1 MPENEFS
8 NPLPPGA
15 IMRQVSAE
23 EDSGLTKLSND
34 DFRKLLMTPRATPGE
49 APPSKPAQQKPVVK
63 EYNEEDDPRVRR
75 RKKKS
80 FYAKLKKQEME
91 REAEL
96 AEKYRD
102 RAKERREGKT
112 DYEETEIVSTTA
124 NYKAVAPNAPADSA
138 ASNRRKQLIEESK
151 YLGGDMEH
159 THLVKGLDYAL
170 LHKVR
175 AEINTKEREMEDTLE
190 TTYQSKSKDVDH
202 EENIQ
207 FKSRMARNVYRI
219 VFKTH
224 QPQRNESFLPG
235 RMAYQ
240 VDLDDEY
247 AETDIPTTVMRSK
260 ADCPTV
266 ESQTTLTT
274 NDIVINK
281 LTQILSY
288 LRQGQRGR
296 KLKKKDKGKLK
307 DDKLDKMHGADD
319 SIFGELGGYMPS
331 YTKPKEPVRSKE
343 KERDRGRERERDRDR
358 PRDYERPIERPRDYE
373 RPSERPRDYERP
385 SERENERERERDR
398 DRDRERDRD
407 RDRDRQRGDRRDYR
421 DSDRERRPRAS
432 YFEKP
437 READEDFD
445 KAPSADKL
453 LKSIAEKFGKPPPQE
468 DESRFRAGWENGEK
482 AQSSRDRGIALTG
495 DGDRQKTRHS
505 KKEEAALGFD
515 SYLEC
520 YPGAMETADALDDSD
535 DEVDYSKMDQGNKK
549 GPVGRWD
556 FDTAEEYS
564 DYMNQKEALPKAA
577 FQFGIKMSEG
587 RKTRRA
593 HTEKNE
599 KAALDREWQKI
610 SQIIAKRKATG
621 EGTRDVEYKRPKYM

>member
-1 MPENEFS
+1 MPEHEFS
-8 NPLPPGA
+8 NPLPPSN
-15 IMRQVSAE
+15 MRHASTE
-23 EDSGLTKLSND
+23 DDSGLTKLSND
-34 DFRKLLMTPRATPGE
+34 DFRKLLMTPRDTPGE
-49 APPSKPAQQKPVVK
+49 APPSSRPTQQKPIVK
-63 EYNEEDDPRVRR
+63 DYNEEDDPRARR

-80 FYAKLKKQEME
+80 YYAKLKKQEME
-91 REAEL
+91 REEEL
-96 AEKYRD
+96 AKKYRD
-102 RAKERREGKT
+102 RAAERRDGKT
-112 DYEETEIVSTTA
+112 DYDETEIVSTTA

-175 AEINTKEREMEDTLE
+175 AEINNKEREVEDVLE
-190 TTYQSKSKDVDH
+190 STYQTKPKEVDA

-207 FKSRMARNVYRI
+207 FKGRMARNIYRI
-219 VFKTH
+219 VFKMH

-240 VDLDDEY
+240 VDLDDEF
-247 AETDIPTTVMRSK
+247 AETDIPTTCMRSK

-266 ESQTTLTT
+266 ESQATLTT

-288 LRQGQRGR
+288 LRQGQRGK
-296 KLKKKDKGKLK
+296 KLKKKEKGKLK
-307 DDKLDKMHGADD
+307 DEKMDKAHVGEDN
-319 SIFGELGGYMPS
+319 IFGDLGSYHPS
-331 YTKPKEPVRSKE
+331 YNKPKEPPKPREKE
-343 KERDRGRERERDRDR
+343 KERERDRG
-358 PRDYERPIERPRDYE
+358 
-373 RPSERPRDYERP
+373 
-385 SERENERERERDR
+385 R

-407 RDRDRQRGDRRDYR
+407 RPSRDYERPRESDRDRQNRDYERPRESERDRDRDRNRDRDRDRQRMDRGRDYR
-421 DSDRERRPRAS
+421 DSDRDRDRRPRSS

-437 READEDFD
+437 KEADEEFD
-445 KAPSADKL
+445 KPPSADKL
-453 LKSIAEKFGKPPPQE
+453 LQSISEKFGKPPPEKE
-468 DESRFRAGWENGEK
+468 DESRFRAGWENDDK

-495 DGDRQKTRHS
+495 EGDRQKSRQG
-505 KKEEAALGFD
+505 KKGGNFD
-515 SYLEC
+515 SYFEC

-577 FQFGIKMSEG
+577 FQFGIKTSEG

-610 SQIIAKRKATG
+610 SQIIAKRKETG
-621 EGTRDVEYKRPKYM
+621 EGKREVDYKRPKY